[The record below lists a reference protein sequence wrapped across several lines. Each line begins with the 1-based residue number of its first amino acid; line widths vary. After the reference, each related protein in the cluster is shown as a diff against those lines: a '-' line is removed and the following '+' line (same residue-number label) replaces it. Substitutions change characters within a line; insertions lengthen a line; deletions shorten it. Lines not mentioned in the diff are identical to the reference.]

1 MPSDRQILRFR
12 SYQFNAST
20 KLRPIGTSTGRTE
33 SQMSDHDGGI
43 ARPPGRSAS
52 DLDEV
57 DYAILEALSADGR
70 ASARTLAE
78 QLHISRSNAHNR
90 IARLRAGGVLTGF
103 TASIDPHRAG
113 LGTSAYVLLTVEQP
127 SWRDMTSA
135 LREIPYVEHIA
146 LVAGEFDVLVLVR
159 TPDNATLREVVLERI
174 QAVESVR
181 GTHTWLIFEE
191 SAGRRSP
198 WSTGGVG

>member
-1 MPSDRQILRFR
+1 
-12 SYQFNAST
+12 
-20 KLRPIGTSTGRTE
+20 
-33 SQMSDHDGGI
+33 MSDHDRGMP
-43 ARPPGRSAS
+43 RPPGRSAS

-57 DYAILEALSADGR
+57 DHAILEALSADGR
-70 ASARTLAE
+70 ASVRTLAE

-90 IARLRAGGVLTGF
+90 IARLRGEGVLTGF

-127 SWRDMTSA
+127 SWRDMTGA
-135 LREIPYVEHIA
+135 LRDIPYVEHIA

-174 QAVESVR
+174 QAVDSVR

-191 SAGRRSP
+191 SAGRHSP
-198 WSTGGVG
+198 WSTGATG

>member
-1 MPSDRQILRFR
+1 
-12 SYQFNAST
+12 
-20 KLRPIGTSTGRTE
+20 
-33 SQMSDHDGGI
+33 MSEHDGGSPG
-43 ARPPGRSAS
+43 PPGRSAS
-52 DLDEV
+52 ELDEV
-57 DYAILEALSADGR
+57 DYAILEALSTDGR
-70 ASARTLAE
+70 ASVRALAE

-90 IARLRAGGVLTGF
+90 LARLRGEGVLTGF
-103 TASIDPHRAG
+103 TASIEPHRAG

-127 SWRDMTSA
+127 SWRDVTSA
-135 LREIPYVEHIA
+135 LRDIPYVEHIA

-191 SAGRRSP
+191 SAGRHSP
-198 WSTGGVG
+198 WSTARGAVAD